1 VSQLLAGSP
10 EGLHYDTT
18 LDLKVLG
25 FAIAVTLSTVLL
37 AGLFPALKSG
47 GVSPNHGLRD
57 RTSIGAPRLRAG
69 RLLVGAQ
76 IALSLLLVTGAGLYA
91 RTLVNLLDIDPGF
104 AMDHMLLLNLSPGD
118 AGYDY
123 PRSVTYFEEVE
134 RSLSAIPGVQSTTLT
149 NISLLGGALEV
160 ASLEIPDHPEE
171 KGPSYTGANVL
182 AVGDEF
188 LKTMGIPLL
197 AGRELRVSDGMSSAK
212 VIVVNEAFVRKFFPS
227 ELPLGRTVSIA
238 GSLWQIVGMC
248 RDAKYNSIKDKVGPT
263 VYFSFRQSLHDNA
276 TIALRT
282 VLPPRSLTATVRNA
296 IAAIDTNVPV
306 SSIITEEEL
315 RNSSIAPEKMFAECC
330 GALALLALLLSA
342 IGLYGLM
349 AYEMTRRTS
358 EFGIRMALGATPRQV
373 LGPIVGKALFL
384 SSTGILIGVPLAMG
398 LTRLIRSNLY
408 GVTPSDPATF
418 LAASALL
425 FTVMLFAAWIPARRA
440 TRVDPMV
447 ALRCD

>member
-1 VSQLLAGSP
+1 
-10 EGLHYDTT
+10 
-18 LDLKVLG
+18 
-25 FAIAVTLSTVLL
+25 
-37 AGLFPALKSG
+37 
-47 GVSPNHGLRD
+47 
-57 RTSIGAPRLRAG
+57 
-69 RLLVGAQ
+69 
-76 IALSLLLVTGAGLYA
+76 
-91 RTLVNLLDIDPGF
+91 
-104 AMDHMLLLNLSPGD
+104 
-118 AGYDY
+118 
-123 PRSVTYFEEVE
+123 
-134 RSLSAIPGVQSTTLT
+134 
-149 NISLLGGALEV
+149 
-160 ASLEIPDHPEE
+160 
-171 KGPSYTGANVL
+171 
-182 AVGDEF
+182 
-188 LKTMGIPLL
+188 
-197 AGRELRVSDGMSSAK
+197 
-212 VIVVNEAFVRKFFPS
+212 
-227 ELPLGRTVSIA
+227 
-238 GSLWQIVGMC
+238 MC